1 MKSNLTVSAAFV
13 SLIVIGC
20 TSKFITSNQYKNEE
34 LPLSIVLP
42 EAKNT
47 VPHQQSLQR
56 FANKKFKQ
64 YATKLSEQ
72 PPQKIL
78 FYSGGNDNPD
88 QVPYAAIGSVVSQAD
103 TVKLKNAGFANR
115 KVNNQPYLHKST
127 IDKSGRVVASE
138 FLVKMPTDYFY
149 LFASAPINKTI
160 IQNEEAMIIVQ
171 DSLNRKYS
179 AAIGTIKF
187 EK

>member
-1 MKSNLTVSAAFV
+1 MKLPVTAALF
-13 SLIVIGC
+13 SLLFFGC
-20 TSKFITSNQYKNEE
+20 TPQFLTSNQYKNEE
-34 LPLSIVLP
+34 LPLSIMLP
-42 EAKNT
+42 ESKNPL
-47 VPHQQSLQR
+47 PHKKSLQR
-56 FANKKFKQ
+56 FTNKKFKQ
-64 YATKLSEQ
+64 YAAMLTEQ

-88 QVPYAAIGSVVSQAD
+88 QIPYAAIGSVVSLAD
-103 TVKLKNAGFANR
+103 TTKVKNAGFANR
-115 KVNNQPYLHKST
+115 KAKDQLYLHKST
-127 IDKSGRVVASE
+127 IDKTNRVVSSE

-160 IQNEEAMIIVQ
+160 IQNEEAMIILQ

>member
-1 MKSNLTVSAAFV
+1 MKQIVTAALS
-13 SLIVIGC
+13 SLLIIGC
-20 TSKFITSNQYKNEE
+20 TTPLLTSNQYKNEE

-42 EAKNT
+42 ESKNV
-47 VPHQQSLQR
+47 VPHKKSLQQ
-56 FANKKFKQ
+56 FANKKFKK
-64 YATKLSEQ
+64 YAAMLTEQ
-72 PPQKIL
+72 TPQKIL

-88 QVPYAAIGSVVSQAD
+88 QVPYAAIGSVLNSID
-103 TVKLKNAGFANR
+103 TTKIKKSGFANR
-115 KVNNQPYLHKST
+115 RVKDQGYLHKTT
-127 IDKSGRVVASE
+127 IDKTNRVVSSE

-149 LFASAPINKTI
+149 LFASAPINKAI